1 MKDFDTCTKI
11 AWNVDDLGK
20 LTVTTGFEK
29 LPKVEKSPNLVTL
42 VLTKFQSLFVIPQQK
57 WPYLN

>member
-29 LPKVEKSPNLVTL
+29 LPKVEKITQSGHTGPN
-42 VLTKFQSLFVIPQQK
+42 
-57 WPYLN
+57 